1 MFRIIIKKLF
11 GLKILFVLIYYDFYI
26 TNSIGKIWLVYLL
39 RRSHPAFQKL
49 KAEKNEMALPS
60 RYVVNAN
67 NAIQI
72 LIGEIS
78 IGHCIYTIAVY
89 RRRRK
94 RRHAQSDIESK
105 KGKNHLSSHL
115 RAN

>member
-1 MFRIIIKKLF
+1 
-11 GLKILFVLIYYDFYI
+11 
-26 TNSIGKIWLVYLL
+26 LL

-60 RYVVNAN
+60 RYVVKFGIISIYNVNAN

-94 RRHAQSDIESK
+94 RRHAQSDIDSK
-105 KGKNHLSSHL
+105 QE
-115 RAN
+115 RTI

>member
-1 MFRIIIKKLF
+1 MHQTLGIGIMRILPYLDLILTVQQLIPLVKF
-11 GLKILFVLIYYDFYI
+11 GLYI
-26 TNSIGKIWLVYLL
+26 CYEG
-39 RRSHPAFQKL
+39 PAFQKL
-49 KAEKNEMALPS
+49 KAGKNEMALPS

-94 RRHAQSDIESK
+94 RRHAQSDIDSK
-105 KGKNHLSSHL
+105 QE
-115 RAN
+115 RTI